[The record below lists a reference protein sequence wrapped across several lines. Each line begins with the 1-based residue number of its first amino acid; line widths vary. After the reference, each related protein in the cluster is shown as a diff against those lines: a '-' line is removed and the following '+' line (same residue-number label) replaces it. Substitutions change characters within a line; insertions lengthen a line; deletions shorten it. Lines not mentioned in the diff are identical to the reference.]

1 MARTR
6 KADYDRSNRHATL
19 RLRDPASAARAAR
32 AVLDAPDAAGREAA
46 GQRLIDRLAADT
58 GIPTPE
64 VVVPDRQQP
73 HRRSGGRIVY
83 SLQGDYRRRQPSP
96 ADPAVARGGKPLGRI
111 RVLHRTAARGAVVRP
126 EAFLH
131 TLLHEFCH
139 HHDAEALGLL
149 RSFHTKGFYARLR
162 HLREQVGNEAAARST
177 AAAPPHG
184 DTGRRPAAARSNR
197 RRAAPARRPA
207 PAGSP
212 APGRSPAPAVAS
224 LPGAQL
230 LLPFLD
236 RLWSII
242 RRR

>member
-6 KADYDRSNRHATL
+6 KADYDRSNRVTRLA
-19 RLRDPASAARAAR
+19 LRDSSAATIAADG
-32 AVLDAPDAAGREAA
+32 VLAAGDAAGRQAA
-46 GQRLIDRLAADT
+46 GQRLIDLLAAQT

-64 VVVPDRQQP
+64 VVVPDQAQP
-73 HRRSGGRIVY
+73 HRRAGGRIVY

-96 ADPAVARGGKPLGRI
+96 ADSSVARGGRPLGRI
-111 RVLHRTAARGAVVRP
+111 RVLHRTPARGAVVKP

-139 HHDAEALGLL
+139 HHDAESLGLL

-162 HLREQVGNEAAARST
+162 QLREQT
-177 AAAPPHG
+177 AAA
-184 DTGRRPAAARSNR
+184 GRDDRASAAPAPALPRGRAVAARTRRRRPTQPAAA
-197 RRAAPARRPA
+197 PM
-207 PAGSP
+207 
-212 APGRSPAPAVAS
+212 

-230 LLPFLD
+230 VLPFLD

>member
-6 KADYDRSNRHATL
+6 KADYDRSL
-19 RLRDPASAARAAR
+19 RVTRLALRDPAPAARAA
-32 AVLDAPDAAGREAA
+32 AGVLAARDAAARQAA
-46 GQRLIDRLAADT
+46 GQRLIDLLASQT
-58 GIPTPE
+58 GIATPE
-64 VVVPDRQQP
+64 VLVPDQAQP

-96 ADPAVARGGKPLGRI
+96 SDPAVARGGKPLGRI
-111 RVLHRTAARGAVVRP
+111 RVLHRTPARGSMVKP

-149 RSFHTKGFYARLR
+149 RSFHTRGFYARLR
-162 HLREQVGNEAAARST
+162 HLREQTGGVEADDARRTS
-177 AAAPPHG
+177 
-184 DTGRRPAAARSNR
+184 R
-197 RRAAPARRPA
+197 RRAAGARGDA
-207 PAGSP
+207 AG
-212 APGRSPAPAVAS
+212 G
-224 LPGAQL
+224 QL
-230 LLPFLD
+230 ALPFLD